1 MRHRMMAHERKGNAM
16 RLSTT
21 LLLISVV
28 TVAGAAP
35 AAAQE
40 EQNVLR
46 ENAMMYVDSL
56 GRMSQWKAGQ
66 GSHARMMRMGRPLPA
81 GTIVYHSG
89 GRLYMAMN
97 RKMTGGKRLV
107 EMFRADPPLH

>member
-1 MRHRMMAHERKGNAM
+1 MTMLR
-16 RLSTT
+16 S
-21 LLLISVV
+21 LLLTSAVV
-28 TVAGAAP
+28 VACASP
-35 AAAQE
+35 ALAQVE

-56 GRMSQWKAGQ
+56 GKMSQWRAGQ
-66 GSHARMMRMGRPLPA
+66 GSHARMMRVGRPVPA
-81 GTIVYHSG
+81 GTIFYRSG

-97 RKMTGGKRLV
+97 KKMTGGKWLV